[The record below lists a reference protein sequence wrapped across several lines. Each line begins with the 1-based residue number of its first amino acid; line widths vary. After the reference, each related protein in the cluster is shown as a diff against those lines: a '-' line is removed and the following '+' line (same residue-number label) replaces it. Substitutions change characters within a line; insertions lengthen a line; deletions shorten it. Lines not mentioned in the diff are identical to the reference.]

1 MPAGVAWFEVDRSD
15 VLGAKQKALKRAG
28 AAFSEQENKR
38 GQPSSHPSKFICLVR
53 SSTPAVMLQT
63 EHVRPGRQVNFSQIG
78 NHRRQPKTSGVL
90 SGAKYPLKAASYITC
105 SVDLE
110 NQNWVDGLIERGFDP
125 EVPTCWLLEGLVMY
139 LSPVAVEKLLKGMH
153 AVSATGS
160 RLLIM
165 VCVPPI
171 APAFSRQIYLQSLL
185 LPVASR

>member
-1 MPAGVAWFEVDRSD
+1 MQLVSDRHPWLLANNYGV
-15 VLGAKQKALKRAG
+15 
-28 AAFSEQENKR
+28 
-38 GQPSSHPSKFICLVR
+38 P
-53 SSTPAVMLQT
+53 
-63 EHVRPGRQVNFSQIG
+63 
-78 NHRRQPKTSGVL
+78 

-110 NQNWVDGLIERGFDP
+110 NQNWADGLIAKGFDP

-165 VCVPPI
+165 VCSITYSCFHPSFKCPA
-171 APAFSRQIYLQSLL
+171 APSNC
-185 LPVASR
+185 LPGRHAASRRSLPH